1 MRIIAIVL
9 DSVGI
14 GEMPDALEYK
24 DEGSNTL
31 VNTAKAVGGLNLP
44 NLAKMGLGNLDDI
57 PGVPKTKAIGAYGIM
72 LEKSPGKDS
81 TTGHWE
87 LAGIILKKPF
97 DLFPNGFPEEL
108 VKEFEKRTKRKVIGN
123 KPASGTEIIKEL
135 GPEHEKTGALIVY
148 TSADSVFQ
156 IAAKEEVIPVEEL
169 YKYCEIARKMLDEMG
184 YKVGRVIARPFSG
197 EYPNYIRTPRRH
209 DYSLQPEDEMLL
221 DILTQSNIPVY
232 GVGKIYDLYA
242 GRGITESFKTEDN
255 MDGVDRIIKVM
266 EQKNHSCMIYANL
279 VDYDMKYG
287 HRNDPF
293 GYAKAL
299 EDFDKRLPEIWE
311 RMENED
317 ILFITAD
324 HGCDPTTPST
334 DHSREKVPILV
345 CGKKICQD
353 VNLGIRESFSD
364 FGQTIADIFGV
375 KKLKNGKS
383 FKKDIMCRKEIKQ

>member
-1 MRIIAIVL
+1 MRTIAIVL

-14 GEMPDALEYK
+14 GEMPDAFEYN

-31 VNTAKAVGGLNLP
+31 VNTAKVVGGLNLP
-44 NLAKMGLGNLDDI
+44 NLAQMGLGNLDDI
-57 PGVPKTKAIGAYGIM
+57 PGVPKMKAIGAYGVM

-87 LAGIILKKPF
+87 LAGIVLKKPF
-97 DLFPNGFPEEL
+97 DLFPNGFPKKLIE
-108 VKEFEKRTKRKVIGN
+108 EFEKRTKRKVIGN

-135 GPEHEKTGALIVY
+135 GLEHEKTGALIVY

-156 IAAKEEVIPVEEL
+156 IAAKEEIIPVEEL
-169 YKYCEIARKMLDEMG
+169 YKYCEIAREMLDEMG
-184 YKVGRVIARPFSG
+184 YKVGRVIARPFTG
-197 EYPNYIRTPRRH
+197 EYPNYVRTPRRH
-209 DYSLQPEDEMLL
+209 DYSLEPEDEMLL

-242 GRGITESFKTEDN
+242 GRGITESFKTQDN
-255 MDGVDRIIKVM
+255 MDGIDKIITAI
-266 EQKNHSCMIYANL
+266 EQKKHPCMIYANL

-299 EDFDKRLPEIWE
+299 EDFDKRLPEIWKK
-311 RMENED
+311 MEDSD

-345 CGKKICQD
+345 YGKKLCKDI
-353 VNLGIRESFSD
+353 NLGIRESFAD

-375 KKLKNGKS
+375 RKLKNGRS
-383 FKKDIMCRKEIKQ
+383 FKNDIMC

>member
-1 MRIIAIVL
+1 MRVIAIVL

-14 GEMPDALEYK
+14 GEMPDASEYN

-44 NLAKMGLGNLDDI
+44 NLAKMGLGNLDEI
-57 PGVPKTKAIGAYGIM
+57 LGVPKTKAIGAYGVM

-87 LAGIILKKPF
+87 LAGIVLKKPF
-97 DLFPNGFPEEL
+97 DLFPNGFPKDL
-108 VKEFEKRTKRKVIGN
+108 IKEFEKRANRKVIGN

-135 GPEHEKTGALIVY
+135 GLEHEKTGALIVY

-156 IAAKEEVIPVEEL
+156 IAAKEEIIPVQEL
-169 YKYCEIARKMLDEMG
+169 YRYCEIARQLLDEMG
-184 YKVGRVIARPFSG
+184 YKVGRVIARPFTG

-209 DYSLQPEDEMLL
+209 DYSLEPEDETLL

-255 MDGVDRIIKVM
+255 MDGVDKTIQVM
-266 EQKNHSCMIYANL
+266 KEKKHACMIYANL

-287 HRNDPF
+287 HRNDPQ

-299 EDFDKRLPEIWE
+299 EDFDKRLPQIWQT
-311 RMENED
+311 MEQD
-317 ILFITAD
+317 DFLFITAD

-345 CGKKICQD
+345 CGETLCAN
-353 VNLGIRESFSD
+353 VNIGIRESFAD

-375 KKLKNGKS
+375 KKLKNGES
-383 FKKDIMCRKEIKQ
+383 FKQLILCSKGAKE

>member
-1 MRIIAIVL
+1 MRVIAIVL

-14 GEMPDALEYK
+14 GEMPDASEYS

-44 NLAKMGLGNLDDI
+44 NLAKMGLGNLDEI
-57 PGVPKTKAIGAYGIM
+57 LGVPKMKAIGAYGIM
-72 LEKSPGKDS
+72 FEKSPGKDS

-87 LAGIILKKPF
+87 LAGIVLKKPF
-97 DLFPNGFPEEL
+97 DLFPNGFPKEL
-108 VKEFEKRTKRKVIGN
+108 LEEFEKRTNRKVIGN

-135 GPEHEKTGALIVY
+135 GLEHEKTGALIVY

-156 IAAKEEVIPVEEL
+156 IAAKEEIIPVQEL
-169 YKYCEIARKMLDEMG
+169 YRYCEIARQLLDEMG
-184 YKVGRVIARPFSG
+184 YKVGRVIARPFTG
-197 EYPNYIRTPRRH
+197 EYPNYVRTPRRH
-209 DYSLQPEDEMLL
+209 DYSLEPEDETLL

-255 MDGVDRIIKVM
+255 MDGVDKTIQVM
-266 EQKNHSCMIYANL
+266 KEKKHTCMIYTNL

-287 HRNDPF
+287 HRNDPY

-299 EDFDKRLPEIWE
+299 EEFDNRLPQIWQV
-311 RMENED
+311 MEKD
-317 ILFITAD
+317 DLLFITAD

-345 CGKKICQD
+345 CGESLCAN
-353 VNLGIRESFSD
+353 VNIGIRESFAD
-364 FGQTIADIFGV
+364 FGQTVADIFGV
-375 KKLKNGKS
+375 KKLKNGRS
-383 FKKDIMCRKEIKQ
+383 FKEMILCKEVKR